1 MRAERLKQWLLS
13 QFISNGTGSLFA
25 SLKKMSCL
33 ALKGQQH
40 TSPGQRPGSAL
51 GKNQA
56 SFLALKGRYM
66 FYLTFYVAPFQ
77 G

>member
-1 MRAERLKQWLLS
+1 
-13 QFISNGTGSLFA
+13 LFF
-25 SLKKMSCL
+25 L

-40 TSPGQRPGSAL
+40 TSPGHRPGIAL